1 MNLRSYKNT
10 TSFNGQDPWLFPGPR
25 EFSPKNQFVNI
36 KETLYNRTGEFKT
49 LFKDKKAE
57 KNAGEIMHM
66 ARRNDVYNNMA
77 WMCGLRGDR
86 DQRSK

>member
-1 MNLRSYKNT
+1 MNL
-10 TSFNGQDPWLFPGPR
+10 
-25 EFSPKNQFVNI
+25 
-36 KETLYNRTGEFKT
+36 KETLYNRTGEFKA

-66 ARRNDVYNNMA
+66 ARKNDVYNNMA

-86 DQRSK
+86 DTKSK